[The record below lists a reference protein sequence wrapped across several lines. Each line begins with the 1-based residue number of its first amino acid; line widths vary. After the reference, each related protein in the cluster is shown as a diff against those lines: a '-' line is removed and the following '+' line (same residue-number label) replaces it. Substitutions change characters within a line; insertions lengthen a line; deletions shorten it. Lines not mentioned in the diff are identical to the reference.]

1 MVVPRTATRAAT
13 KPIEELGR
21 SRYSFRS
28 VRISRW
34 YSNQARNSDKSPRE
48 IMVSPN
54 SLGPRIEDLGGAFA
68 VRPSRGSNWKNLY
81 AEKPKAINEVDVRIA
96 AMIVRS

>member
-1 MVVPRTATRAAT
+1 
-13 KPIEELGR
+13 
-21 SRYSFRS
+21 
-28 VRISRW
+28 
-34 YSNQARNSDKSPRE
+34 
-48 IMVSPN
+48 MVSPN

-96 AMIVRS
+96 AMIVRSYATRVLSMASRVAVSRTKESLGEVGSIGLGVAMG

>member
-1 MVVPRTATRAAT
+1 
-13 KPIEELGR
+13 
-21 SRYSFRS
+21 
-28 VRISRW
+28 
-34 YSNQARNSDKSPRE
+34 
-48 IMVSPN
+48 MVSPN

-68 VRPSRGSNWKNLY
+68 VRPSSGSNWKNLY